1 MKLTKTQLR
10 EEQNRLIQLEK
21 YVPTLQLKKAMLQQ
35 EVIETIMAKQKV
47 DKELKLVED
56 LFQQAAI
63 LLSDDRAV
71 LLKTLEVKSLV
82 THIEN
87 IAGVEV
93 PVFDSIEFSK
103 LSYNLYDTPAWFD
116 LVLEKLKEKATFSA
130 QLEILDKRKKLLEK
144 EFKEVSIRLNLF
156 EKVLIPRAREN
167 IKKIKIY
174 LGDQQLAAVCQS
186 KMAKKKILERA
197 LETV

>member
-10 EEQNRLIQLEK
+10 EEQNRLVQLEK

-35 EVIETIMAKQKV
+35 EVIETVYAKAKV
-47 DKELKLVED
+47 EQQLKELEL
-56 LFQQAAI
+56 LFEESAV
-63 LLSDDRAV
+63 LLSDDRAI
-71 LLKTLEVKSLV
+71 LLNTLEVLSV
-82 THIEN
+82 DTHIEN

-93 PVFDSIEFSK
+93 PVFDNIHFSK
-103 LSYNLYDTPAWFD
+103 IQYNLTDTPAWFD
-116 LVLEKLKEKATFSA
+116 VMLEKIKQKVTFFE
-130 QLEILDKRKKLLEK
+130 QMKVLDVRKKLLEK
-144 EFKEVSIRLNLF
+144 EFREVSIRLNLF
-156 EKVLIPRAREN
+156 EKVLIPRAKEN

-197 LETV
+197 METV

>member
-10 EEQNRLIQLEK
+10 EEQSRLLQLEK

-35 EVIETIMAKQKV
+35 EVIEAVTLKQKLEV
-47 DKELKLVED
+47 ELNLVEK
-56 LFQQAAI
+56 LFEEASI
-63 LLSDDRAV
+63 LLSDDRVV
-71 LLKTLEVKSLV
+71 LLKMLKVENVE

-93 PVFDSIEFSK
+93 PVFDSITFSR
-103 LSYNLYDTPAWFD
+103 LNYALTDTPAWFD
-116 LVLEKLKEKATFSA
+116 IIIDKLKSKASLQA
-130 QLEILDKRKKLLEK
+130 QMQVLDKRKKLLEK
-144 EFKEVSIRLNLF
+144 EYKEVSIRLNLF
-156 EKVLIPRAREN
+156 EKVLIPKAKEN

-186 KMAKKKILERA
+186 KMAKKKILERLA
-197 LETV
+197 VDS

>member
-10 EEQNRLIQLEK
+10 EEQNRLTQLEK

-35 EVIETIMAKQKV
+35 EVIETVYAKSKIEQ
-47 DKELKLVED
+47 ELKEMD
-56 LFQQAAI
+56 KLFEESSV
-63 LLSDDRAV
+63 LLSDDRAI
-71 LLKTLEVKSLV
+71 LLNTLEVLSV
-82 THIEN
+82 ETHIEN

-93 PVFDSIEFSK
+93 PVFDSISFSK
-103 LSYNLYDTPAWFD
+103 IQYNLTDTPAWFD
-116 LVLEKLKEKATFSA
+116 IMFEKIKQKVTCFEQMKVLDLR
-130 QLEILDKRKKLLEK
+130 KRLLEK
-144 EFKEVSIRLNLF
+144 EFREVSIRLNLF
-156 EKVLIPRAREN
+156 EKVLIPRAKEN

-197 LETV
+197 MEAV

>member
-10 EEQNRLIQLEK
+10 EEQNKLIQLEK

-35 EVIETIMAKQKV
+35 EVIETLIAKQKV
-47 DKELKLVED
+47 EHDLVLVDRLFED
-56 LFQQAAI
+56 AAL
-63 LLSDDRAV
+63 LLSDDRAFA
-71 LLKTLEVKSLV
+71 LNQLETTRVE

-93 PVFDSIEFSK
+93 PVFDQIHFSN
-103 LSYNLYDTPAWFD
+103 LSYSLTDTPAWLD
-116 LVLEKLKEKATFSA
+116 LIVDQLKNKATLNA
-130 QLEILDKRKKLLEK
+130 MIAILIERKKLLEK

-156 EKVLIPRAREN
+156 EKILIPRAKEN

-186 KMAKKKILERA
+186 KIAKKKILQRA
-197 LETV
+197 LASL

>member
-10 EEQNRLIQLEK
+10 EEQTKLAQLEK

-35 EVIETIMAKQKV
+35 EIIETVIAKQRIETDFLV
-47 DKELKLVED
+47 VEELFKESS
-56 LFQQAAI
+56 I

-71 LLKTLEVKSLV
+71 LLKTLSVEKIE

-93 PVFDSIEFSK
+93 PVFDSITFSK
-103 LSYNLYDTPAWFD
+103 LSYNLFDTPAWFD
-116 LVLEKLKEKATFSA
+116 LIVEKLKQKASLNA
-130 QLEILDKRKKLLEK
+130 QMQVLEARKKLLEK
-144 EFKEVSIRLNLF
+144 EYKEVSIRLNLF
-156 EKVLIPRAREN
+156 EKVLIPRCKEN

-174 LGDQQLAAVCQS
+174 LGDQQLSAVCQS
-186 KMAKKKILERA
+186 KMAKKKIIERA
-197 LETV
+197 MGAV

>member
-10 EEQNRLIQLEK
+10 EEQTKLAQLEK

-35 EVIETIMAKQKV
+35 EIIETVMAKQKIENDFFIV
-47 DKELKLVED
+47 EELFKESS
-56 LFQQAAI
+56 I

-71 LLKTLEVKSLV
+71 LLKTLSVEKIE

-93 PVFDSIEFSK
+93 PVFDSITFSK
-103 LSYNLYDTPAWFD
+103 LSYNLFDTPAWFD
-116 LVLEKLKEKATFSA
+116 LIVDKLKQKASLNAQMQVLEA
-130 QLEILDKRKKLLEK
+130 RKKLLEK
-144 EFKEVSIRLNLF
+144 EYKEVSIRLNLF
-156 EKVLIPRAREN
+156 EKVLIPRSKEN

-174 LGDQQLAAVCQS
+174 LGDQQLSAVCQS
-186 KMAKKKILERA
+186 KMAKKKIIERA
-197 LETV
+197 MGAV

>member
-10 EEQNRLIQLEK
+10 EEQNKLSQLEK

-35 EVIETIMAKQKV
+35 EIIETVMAKQKIENDFFV
-47 DKELKLVED
+47 VED
-56 LFQQAAI
+56 LFKESSI

-71 LLKTLEVKSLV
+71 LLKTLAVEKIV

-93 PVFDSIEFSK
+93 PVFDSITFSR
-103 LSYNLYDTPAWFD
+103 LNYNLFDTPAWFD
-116 LVLEKLKEKATFSA
+116 LIVEKLKEKAALNA
-130 QLEILDKRKKLLEK
+130 QMLVLDERKKLLEK
-144 EFKEVSIRLNLF
+144 EYKEVSIRLNLF
-156 EKVLIPRAREN
+156 EKVLIPRSKEN

-174 LGDQQLAAVCQS
+174 LGDQQLSAVCQS
-186 KMAKKKILERA
+186 KMAKKKIIERA
-197 LETV
+197 MGDV

>member
-10 EEQNRLIQLEK
+10 EEQNKLSQLEK

-35 EVIETIMAKQKV
+35 EIIETVIAKQKI
-47 DKELKLVED
+47 ESNFFIVES
-56 LFQQAAI
+56 LFKDSSI

-71 LLKTLEVKSLV
+71 LLKTLSVEKIE

-93 PVFDSIEFSK
+93 PVFDSITFSK
-103 LSYNLYDTPAWFD
+103 LNYNLFDTPAWFD
-116 LVLEKLKEKATFSA
+116 LIVDKLKEKASLNA
-130 QLEILDKRKKLLEK
+130 QMSVLDQRKKLLEK
-144 EFKEVSIRLNLF
+144 EYKEVSIRLNLF
-156 EKVLIPRAREN
+156 EKVLIPRSKEN

-174 LGDQQLAAVCQS
+174 LGDQQLSAVCQS
-186 KMAKKKILERA
+186 KMAKKKIIERA
-197 LETV
+197 MGES

>member
-10 EEQNRLIQLEK
+10 EEQNKLAQLEK

-35 EVIETIMAKQKV
+35 EIIETVMAKQKIEV
-47 DKELKLVED
+47 DYQNVEELFK
-56 LFQQAAI
+56 QASI

-71 LLKTLEVKSLV
+71 LLKTLSVEKIE

-93 PVFDSIEFSK
+93 PVFDSISFSK
-103 LSYNLYDTPAWFD
+103 LNYNLFDTPAWFD
-116 LVLEKLKEKATFSA
+116 LIVEKLKDKASLNA
-130 QLEILDKRKKLLEK
+130 QMIVLDERKKLLEK
-144 EFKEVSIRLNLF
+144 EFREVSIRLNLF
-156 EKVLIPRAREN
+156 EKVLIPRSRDN

-174 LGDQQLAAVCQS
+174 LGDQQLSAVCQS
-186 KMAKKKILERA
+186 KMAKKKIIERA
-197 LETV
+197 ASIL

>member
-10 EEQNRLIQLEK
+10 EEQTKLAQLEK

-35 EVIETIMAKQKV
+35 EIIETVLAKQKIENDFLIV
-47 DKELKLVED
+47 EELFKESS
-56 LFQQAAI
+56 I

-71 LLKTLEVKSLV
+71 LLKTLSVEKIE

-93 PVFDSIEFSK
+93 PVFDSITFSK
-103 LSYNLYDTPAWFD
+103 LSYNLFDTPAWFD
-116 LVLEKLKEKATFSA
+116 LIVEKLKQKASLDA
-130 QLEILDKRKKLLEK
+130 QMQVLEARKRLLEK
-144 EFKEVSIRLNLF
+144 EYKEVAIRLNLF
-156 EKVLIPRAREN
+156 EKVLIPRSKEN

-174 LGDQQLAAVCQS
+174 LGDQQLSAVCQS
-186 KMAKKKILERA
+186 KMAKKKIIERA
-197 LETV
+197 MGAV

>member
-10 EEQNRLIQLEK
+10 EEQTRLGQLEK
-21 YVPTLQLKKAMLQQ
+21 YVPTLQLKKAMLQL
-35 EVIETIMAKQKV
+35 EILETIAQKQKV
-47 DKELKLVED
+47 ENQYEFAHKIMSE
-56 LFQQAAI
+56 ASI

-71 LLKTLEVKSLV
+71 LLKTLKVEKVT

-93 PVFDSIEFSK
+93 PIFDSVEFSQ
-103 LSYNLYDTPAWFD
+103 LAYTLVDTPVWFD
-116 LVLEKLKEKATFSA
+116 KVLNNLKDQTR
-130 QLEILDKRKKLLEK
+130 LGIEIEVLDKRKQLIEK

-156 EKVLIPRAREN
+156 EKVLIPKAKEN

-174 LGDQQLAAVCQS
+174 LGDQQLSSVCQS
-186 KMAKKKILERA
+186 KIAKKKIIERQ
-197 LETV
+197 EVV

>member
-10 EEQNRLIQLEK
+10 EEQSRLLQLEK

-35 EVIETIMAKQKV
+35 EVIEAVTLKQKLEV
-47 DKELKLVED
+47 ELNLVEK
-56 LFQQAAI
+56 LFEEASI
-63 LLSDDRAV
+63 LLSDDRVV
-71 LLKTLEVKSLV
+71 LLKMLKVENIE

-93 PVFDSIEFSK
+93 PVFDSITFSR
-103 LSYNLYDTPAWFD
+103 LNYALTDTPAWFD
-116 LVLEKLKEKATFSA
+116 IIIDKLKSKASLQA
-130 QLEILDKRKKLLEK
+130 QMQVLDKRKKLLEK
-144 EFKEVSIRLNLF
+144 EYKEVSIRLNLF
-156 EKVLIPRAREN
+156 EKVLIPKAKEN

-186 KMAKKKILERA
+186 KMAKKKILERLA
-197 LETV
+197 VDS

>member
-10 EEQNRLIQLEK
+10 EEQNRLVQLEK

-35 EVIETIMAKQKV
+35 EVIETIMVKQKV
-47 DKELKLVED
+47 EKELQLVEAM
-56 LFQQAAI
+56 FQKAAV

-71 LLKTLEVKSLV
+71 LLKTLEIKSIQ

-93 PVFDSIEFSK
+93 PVFDDIEFTK
-103 LSYNLYDTPAWFD
+103 FSYSLYDTPAWFD
-116 LVLEKLKEKATFSA
+116 SVLDKLKDKASLAT
-130 QLEILDKRKKLLEK
+130 QLSILDERKKLLEK
-144 EFKEVSIRLNLF
+144 EFREVSIRLNLF
-156 EKVLIPRAREN
+156 EKVLIPRAKEN

-174 LGDQQLAAVCQS
+174 LGDQQLSAVCQS
-186 KMAKKKILERA
+186 KMAKKKIIERA
-197 LETV
+197 LETA

>member
-10 EEQNRLIQLEK
+10 EEQNRLLQLEK

-35 EVIETIMAKQKV
+35 EIIDTVTLKQHIEQDFLIV
-47 DKELKLVED
+47 EELFKESS
-56 LFQQAAI
+56 I

-71 LLKTLEVKSLV
+71 LLKTLSVKKIE
-82 THIEN
+82 THMEN
-87 IAGVEV
+87 IAGIEV
-93 PVFDSIEFSK
+93 PVFDSITFSK
-103 LSYNLYDTPAWFD
+103 LNYHLFDTPVWFD
-116 LVLEKLKEKATFSA
+116 LIVEKLKEKASLNA
-130 QLEILDKRKKLLEK
+130 QMLVLDERKKLLEK
-144 EFKEVSIRLNLF
+144 EYKEVSIRLNLF
-156 EKVLIPRAREN
+156 EKVLIPRSKEN

-197 LETV
+197 MGEI

>member
-10 EEQNRLIQLEK
+10 EEQNKLAQLEK

-35 EVIETIMAKQKV
+35 EIIETVMAKQRIEN
-47 DKELKLVED
+47 DFLLVEE
-56 LFQQAAI
+56 LFKESSV

-71 LLKTLEVKSLV
+71 LLKTLSVEKID

-87 IAGVEV
+87 IAGIEV
-93 PVFDSIEFSK
+93 PVFDSITFSK
-103 LSYNLYDTPAWFD
+103 LNYNLFDTPVWFD
-116 LVLEKLKEKATFSA
+116 LIVEKLKEKASLNA
-130 QLEILDKRKKLLEK
+130 QMLVLDERKKLLEK
-144 EFKEVSIRLNLF
+144 EYKEVSIRLNLF
-156 EKVLIPRAREN
+156 EKVLIPRSKEN

-197 LETV
+197 MGDI